1 MTTENGMK
9 YDELEKMTITELIKI
24 GGFKRTGS
32 SSGVVAVYKGEEYKY
47 VHFDPIYKNTYH
59 RSRGYKTDIVQ
70 GLKMQY
76 GYYSKHKVIINK
88 IMTANLNPNILK
100 KRCEEFKEKVMMR
113 IKSEI
118 AEKDVS
124 NKAQDVIKKME
135 SKIKK
140 PNKHSIYISR
150 NRFYTDKYNVAV
162 EGFTEKELEKL
173 IHVINNL

>member
-59 RSRGYKTDIVQ
+59 RSRGYKTEYHRSRGYKTDIVQ

-113 IKSEI
+113 IKSF
-118 AEKDVS
+118 
-124 NKAQDVIKKME
+124 NCYVIFVG
-135 SKIKK
+135 IK
-140 PNKHSIYISR
+140 SISR
-150 NRFYTDKYNVAV
+150 YVYRMFIRFLY
-162 EGFTEKELEKL
+162 F
-173 IHVINNL
+173 